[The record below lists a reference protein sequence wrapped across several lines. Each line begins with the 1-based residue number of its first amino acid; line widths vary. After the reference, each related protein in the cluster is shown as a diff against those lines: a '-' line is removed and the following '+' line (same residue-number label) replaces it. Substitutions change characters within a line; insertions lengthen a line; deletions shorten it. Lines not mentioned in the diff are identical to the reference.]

1 MKHNKLFL
9 LVLMLVPWLSVPM
22 LGKRNFKRFLPG
34 AFFMVVWIAV
44 ESILA
49 KRRAWWRFHEKLI
62 PNSMGELPFLL
73 GPFLIGSIWILKF
86 TFGNF
91 FRYLIVNLVTDFLF
105 VYPGMFALKRMGIIS
120 LVRLKHYQM
129 GILFMAKAV
138 LMYGFQAIAEKF
150 TKKPKSLIRRILLKR
165 Y

>member
-1 MKHNKLFL
+1 MFL

-22 LGKRNFKRFLPG
+22 LGKRNFKRFLPAG
-34 AFFMVVWIAV
+34 FFMVVWIAV

-49 KRRAWWRFHEKLI
+49 KKRVWWKFYEKLF

-73 GPFLIGSIWILKF
+73 GPLLIGSIWILKF

-91 FRYLIVNLVTDFLF
+91 FRFLIVNLVTDVMF

-129 GILFMAKAV
+129 GMLFMAKSV
-138 LMYGFQAIAEKF
+138 LMYGFQSMVEKYR
-150 TKKPKSLIRRILLKR
+150 KKPKSLIQRLLP
-165 Y
+165 